1 MTRNEFNTLFKQIQS
16 EFDDF
21 KGDYDEWYKILC
33 NYSYE
38 DVLKNFKKYTGVTPP
53 IYLTLI
59 KNLKQEEKIDDWL
72 TKCDICGKEIRI
84 YNNDMSEYD
93 KHYRKCQKIDFINRM
108 SQKYK
113 GVPAAIVKYYEMSD
127 DELDRAYR
135 KIMDF
140 YVQHREKPE
149 LFKKIP
155 NEE

>member
-1 MTRNEFNTLFKQIQS
+1 
-16 EFDDF
+16 
-21 KGDYDEWYKILC
+21 
-33 NYSYE
+33 
-38 DVLKNFKKYTGVTPP
+38 
-53 IYLTLI
+53 
-59 KNLKQEEKIDDWL
+59 
-72 TKCDICGKEIRI
+72 
-84 YNNDMSEYD
+84 MSEYD